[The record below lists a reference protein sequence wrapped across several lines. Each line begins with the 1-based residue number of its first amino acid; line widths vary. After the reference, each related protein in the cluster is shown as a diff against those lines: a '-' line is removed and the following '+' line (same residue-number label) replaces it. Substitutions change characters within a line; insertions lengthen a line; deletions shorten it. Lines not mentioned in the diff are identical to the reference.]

1 MLPRFVVNAGFAI
14 AASFLLAGTAIAQ
27 TGVLSGAVFAGDSK
41 TGLEGATVTVAGTTL
56 SAITGKGGRFTIADV
71 PAGDQT
77 LRIRRVEFAAREDRV
92 RIAAGDTTHAY
103 YALVSPTEA
112 DAGQRLGVR
121 TSEGAFVV
129 VDGVIAD
136 QEGGNSP
143 LIIVDGVIMSDPKT
157 SMKELDPNRIEAV
170 EVLKGSAAEASYGS
184 RATNGVV
191 IITTKPRPPQR

>member
-1 MLPRFVVNAGFAI
+1 MLPRFVVNAGCAV
-14 AASFLLAGTAIAQ
+14 AASMLLTGTAVGQ

-41 TGLEGATVTVAGTTL
+41 TGLEGATVTIAGTRL
-56 SAITGKGGRFTIADV
+56 SAVTGKDGRFTIADV

-103 YALVSPTEA
+103 YALVSPSEA

-136 QEGGNSP
+136 QERGNSP
-143 LIIVDGVIMSDPKT
+143 LIIVDGVIMSDPKST
-157 SMKELDPNRIEAV
+157 MKELDPNRIEAV

-191 IITTKPRPPQR
+191 IITTKPRPPRR